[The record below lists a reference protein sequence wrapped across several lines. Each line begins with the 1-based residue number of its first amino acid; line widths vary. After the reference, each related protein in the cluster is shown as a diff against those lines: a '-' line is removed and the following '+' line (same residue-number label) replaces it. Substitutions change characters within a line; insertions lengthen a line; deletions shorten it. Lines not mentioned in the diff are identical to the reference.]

1 MKEESKHSKIA
12 YIKKVIKEWGPTKSG
27 ELQLESSPIM
37 NSLGDGNVCELIE
50 DFYKDGVGTAI
61 YDRNGEEID
70 WNNYEYEDLSE
81 DLIDQIWNIIEQYE
95 VFNLKFEKRCG
106 S

>member
-1 MKEESKHSKIA
+1 MTKNEQIG
-12 YIKKVIKEWGPTKSG
+12 YIKKVIKEWGATKSG

-50 DFYKDGVGTAI
+50 DFYGDGVGTAI
-61 YDRNGEEID
+61 YDRHGEEID
-70 WNNYEYEDLSE
+70 WNDYEYEDLSE
-81 DLIDQIWNIIEQYE
+81 DLIAEIFNIMEIYE
-95 VFNLKFEKRCG
+95 ADMLRTEKRCQ